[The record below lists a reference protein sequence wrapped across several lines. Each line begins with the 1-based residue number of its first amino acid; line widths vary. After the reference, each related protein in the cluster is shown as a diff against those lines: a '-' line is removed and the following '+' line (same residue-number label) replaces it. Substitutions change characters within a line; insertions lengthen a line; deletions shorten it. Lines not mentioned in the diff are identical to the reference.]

1 MSKTGPNFR
10 LHSTFKQLIAV
21 ETDPNRRAI
30 VKKLLVDAQHTAETA
45 SYRVPRPKNNDN
57 KE

>member
-1 MSKTGPNFR
+1 MSKPGPNFR
-10 LHSTFKQLIAV
+10 LHSTLKQLIST
-21 ETDPNRRAI
+21 ELDPHRRGI

-45 SYRVPRPKNNDN
+45 SYKVPRPRNND

>member
-1 MSKTGPNFR
+1 MAKPGSNFR
-10 LHSTFKQLIAV
+10 LHSTLKQLIAT
-21 ETDPNRRAI
+21 ETDPQRRAM

-45 SYRVPRPKNNDN
+45 NFRVPRPKNND